1 VPFQFYAAAKRGKRL
16 DREGREQVFTKKE
29 QLEAEALKNHFMAM
43 DIDFDSILN
52 EYQKFNSGLVKYMVD
67 TGVISKEMGE
77 KWTEN
82 WDYIP
87 FYRQLEG
94 GVTQGPNVF
103 QSITGVAV
111 PKKLKG
117 GSAPLADFLET
128 VVRNTRSAI
137 EAGMNNIAAQRV
149 IRDALELN
157 DPANSAPYARKLG
170 PGERLGSDVSL
181 FEKTEKMCITKWLIR
196 C

>member
-67 TGVISKEMGE
+67 TGVISKEMGA

-94 GVTQGPNVF
+94 ESYSG
-103 QSITGVAV
+103 SERV
-111 PKKLKG
+111 PVDLWRC
-117 GSAPLADFLET
+117 SAQKA
-128 VVRNTRSAI
+128 
-137 EAGMNNIAAQRV
+137 
-149 IRDALELN
+149 
-157 DPANSAPYARKLG
+157 
-170 PGERLGSDVSL
+170 
-181 FEKTEKMCITKWLIR
+181 
-196 C
+196 

>member
-1 VPFQFYAAAKRGKRL
+1 MSDRASGVAAEAFKRGIPVYDKGYTFVDNKDGSVKGLMEILVPLAKTGDPFTYRAFQFYAAAKRGKRL
-16 DREGREQVFTKKE
+16 DKEGREQVFTKKE

-52 EYQKFNSGLVKYMVD
+52 EYQKFNSGLVQYMVD

-94 GVTQGPNVF
+94 
-103 QSITGVAV
+103 A
-111 PKKLKG
+111 
-117 GSAPLADFLET
+117 
-128 VVRNTRSAI
+128 
-137 EAGMNNIAAQRV
+137 
-149 IRDALELN
+149 
-157 DPANSAPYARKLG
+157 
-170 PGERLGSDVSL
+170 
-181 FEKTEKMCITKWLIR
+181 
-196 C
+196 